1 MRPVGVVVV
10 VLALVGCSGPSDEPG
25 EPDPLHSYNGR
36 VIRGWLLSLE
46 RQDYEQA
53 AYYFAPNAL
62 IDQGHPDSLTTK
74 SEAFA
79 INASLPCRADLIR
92 LQGGGHA
99 PRVRATF
106 RLRTGPGG
114 PCSGVVKVRYT
125 IRAGKFT
132 EWRQLEEPEGQPA

>member
-1 MRPVGVVVV
+1 MAVV
-10 VLALVGCSGPSDEPG
+10 
-25 EPDPLHSYNGR
+25 
-36 VIRGWLLSLE
+36 SLE

-62 IDQGHPDSLTTK
+62 IDQGHPYRLTTK

-79 INASLPCRADLIR
+79 FNASLPCRADLIG

-99 PRVRATF
+99 PRVLATF
-106 RLRTGPGG
+106 RLRKGPGG

-132 EWRQLEEPEGQPA
+132 EWRQLQEPEGQPS